1 MASVTSWWNDARARP
16 ATRPRRR
23 FYLAGS
29 AGGAG
34 DRRHGAGRLPARRR
48 QPGLQQRRTAQRHD
62 GDLVGR
68 KPPDPG
74 APDPRVS
81 RRGQAALRLS
91 PGRFAAGVRR
101 GSDGLRPEKPGAPH
115 RQAGAAGGAM
125 MRMRINQR
133 GGFTLIELLVAIS
146 ILAMVAVLG
155 WRGLDGIVRARVALT
170 QQMEVTRGMQLA
182 FAQMQS
188 DCEHI
193 PVDGVLLGTRP
204 YLLFDKDKLTLVRM
218 VLLENEPTRL
228 QVVSYRLRDGVLLR
242 RESAVTRNMTDLDVM
257 WKAATSDA
265 DPAAPVAL
273 QAGITGMGV
282 QNWVG
287 GQWQMIQAPL
297 VGGPAPSGSA
307 FGLQVVLQTRDL
319 AAPMIKTF
327 LLGGA

>member
-1 MASVTSWWNDARARP
+1 MASVTSWWNDARASFS
-16 ATRPRRR
+16 TQPRRR

-101 GSDGLRPEKPGAPH
+101 GSAGQPEPPAAPGGSECLRPEKPGAPH

-125 MRMRINQR
+125 MRLHKRR
-133 GGFTLIELLVAIS
+133 GFTLIELLVAIS

-242 RESAVTRNMTDLDVM
+242 RES
-257 WKAATSDA
+257 
-265 DPAAPVAL
+265 
-273 QAGITGMGV
+273 
-282 QNWVG
+282 
-287 GQWQMIQAPL
+287 
-297 VGGPAPSGSA
+297 
-307 FGLQVVLQTRDL
+307 
-319 AAPMIKTF
+319 
-327 LLGGA
+327 